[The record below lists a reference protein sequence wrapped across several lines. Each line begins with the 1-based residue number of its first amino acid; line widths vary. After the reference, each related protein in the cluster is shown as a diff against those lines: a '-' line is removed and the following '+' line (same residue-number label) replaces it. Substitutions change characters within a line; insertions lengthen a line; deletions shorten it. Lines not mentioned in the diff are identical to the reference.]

1 MNFRRKSYQNT
12 ISNAPFI
19 SYRQTFRYNLWS
31 YQVEFQ
37 TAKKLSMQLIEIQC
51 KLWEHFNWYNVKRQ
65 PKFLRPCPSN
75 LPLPWKKPFC
85 NSLKGRHFLYK
96 YQTFAQSSF
105 ENINITSIQLIN
117 QGSKYKPNISQ
128 WMHWNNELAFL
139 FTNTYIWTF
148 SIRFGYHK

>member
-65 PKFLRPCPSN
+65 AKLLRPCPPNFSLN
-75 LPLPWKKPFC
+75 EKKIFLNILKRPPKTNVQLFLRVKVHWWK
-85 NSLKGRHFLYK
+85 YK
-96 YQTFAQSSF
+96 YSRLFNSSGSVIRVFCGDFRKILSIFSGIIVVKVCSSF
-105 ENINITSIQLIN
+105 
-117 QGSKYKPNISQ
+117 
-128 WMHWNNELAFL
+128 
-139 FTNTYIWTF
+139 
-148 SIRFGYHK
+148 

>member
-1 MNFRRKSYQNT
+1 MNSCKHNLYVTLSRQIIIFSKENCKEELDTRCSLNFRRKSYQNT

-65 PKFLRPCPSN
+65 AKLLRPCPPN
-75 LPLPWKKPFC
+75 FPLNEKK
-85 NSLKGRHFLYK
+85 NILTIWKGRQNKCPTFSKRVKVHWWKYK
-96 YQTFAQSSF
+96 YRVHIL
-105 ENINITSIQLIN
+105 NR
-117 QGSKYKPNISQ
+117 Y
-128 WMHWNNELAFL
+128 W
-139 FTNTYIWTF
+139 
-148 SIRFGYHK
+148 